1 MRTVGVT
8 EDEGIVLWMVGLHG
22 VLFCLRER
30 ETVQRRYPCCLK
42 MLARRYISRLPTTS
56 GDHTYLQGSLH
67 SVLQNVWL
75 ALIPGTK
82 ERPFTFHISQMR
94 PRRHSHICA
103 QVCMCVYVFVTDK
116 VRKLRHSE
124 LKQLVRSHNLVSG
137 CAGFEQR
144 HSGKARA
151 GYNILRRRPNIPSR
165 LLVCCLLL
173 SC

>member
-1 MRTVGVT
+1 MKTSSLWPSLGSTWDKPGDQGTSVFPDGQTGSLRSLPAHHSWGGVPGPT
-8 EDEGIVLWMVGLHG
+8 
-22 VLFCLRER
+22 
-30 ETVQRRYPCCLK
+30 
-42 MLARRYISRLPTTS
+42 LPVT
-56 GDHTYLQGSLH
+56 SLH